1 MKDINWLKENYL
13 NFLEEK
19 QGNYKRNI
27 EDLRKKECLDE
38 ANLEKVRLNIV
49 EIFYKM
55 FNISLSDNPID
66 LREKYLSFFDKITRP
81 WYINKEKALKFGE
94 EKEVIIEDI
103 KIQEVEELKSRFK
116 EYFKEI
122 HVD

>member
-19 QGNYKRNI
+19 QGNYKRSIANLQ
-27 EDLRKKECLDE
+27 EKECLDE

-55 FNISLSDNPID
+55 FTISFSDKAVE
-66 LREKYLSFFDKITRP
+66 LEEKYLGFFHKITKP

-103 KIQEVEELKSRFK
+103 KIQEAEELKSRFK

-122 HVD
+122 HID

>member
-13 NFLEEK
+13 NFLREK
-19 QGNYKRNI
+19 QENFKRSI
-27 EDLRKKECLDE
+27 EDLQKQECVDE

-55 FNISLSDNPID
+55 FNISLSDNPMA
-66 LREKYLSFFDKITRP
+66 LRERYLGFFDKITEP
-81 WYINKEKALKFGE
+81 WHINKEKALEFGK

-103 KIQEVEELKSRFK
+103 KIQEAEELKNRFK
-116 EYFKEI
+116 EYYNQLDI
-122 HVD
+122 N

>member
-1 MKDINWLKENYL
+1 MMKDINWLKENYL

-19 QGNYKRNI
+19 QENYKRNI
-27 EDLRKKECLDE
+27 EELRKKECLDE
-38 ANLEKVRLNIV
+38 ANLDKIRLNIV

-55 FNISLSDNPID
+55 FNISFSDKAVD
-66 LREKYLSFFDKITRP
+66 LEEKYLDFFHKITKS

-103 KIQEVEELKSRFK
+103 KIQEAEELKSRFK
-116 EYFKEI
+116 EYFKETY
-122 HVD
+122 

>member
-13 NFLEEK
+13 NFLREK
-19 QGNYKRNI
+19 QENFKRSI
-27 EDLRKKECLDE
+27 EDLQKQECVDE

-55 FNISLSDNPID
+55 FNISLSDNPMA
-66 LREKYLSFFDKITRP
+66 LRERYLGFFDKITEP
-81 WYINKEKALKFGE
+81 WHINKEKALEFEK

-103 KIQEVEELKSRFK
+103 KIQEAEELKNRFK
-116 EYFKEI
+116 EYYNQLDI
-122 HVD
+122 N